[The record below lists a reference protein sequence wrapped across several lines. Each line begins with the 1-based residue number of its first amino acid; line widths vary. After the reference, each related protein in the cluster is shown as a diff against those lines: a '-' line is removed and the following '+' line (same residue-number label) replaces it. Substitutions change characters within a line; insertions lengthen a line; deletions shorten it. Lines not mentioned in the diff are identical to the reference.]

1 MGTHFKQLVM
11 SNLNTIQSINGTA
24 NVSITGTKVDGT
36 AFANREFT
44 LNSSDQKVEDV
55 VVLQESNGAYKSLRV
70 SNISTISVL

>member
-24 NVSITGTKVDGT
+24 TVSITGTKVDGT
-36 AFANREFT
+36 PFTNREFT

-70 SNISTISVL
+70 SNISAISVL